1 VGWQTLNSQ
10 WYALGYTEKGA
21 ICGIGQ
27 SFTKKRRRKKEEE
40 KRKKRRKRKRED
52 TCIVADEQPST
63 LGEPDFRKVLVT
75 GVHRGNYKA
84 FF

>member
-1 VGWQTLNSQ
+1 MADIEQPMVRIRLYREGGDMWNRPIIH
-10 WYALGYTEKGA
+10 K
-21 ICGIGQ
+21 
-27 SFTKKRRRKKEEE
+27 KKEEE
-40 KRKKRRKRKRED
+40 KKKKKKRKKRRKRKRED